1 MLDYW
6 RSWRNVC
13 LTGNLTPPW
22 LICHQ
27 FPVCASGLQLKTIL
41 GFPMKR
47 RDEDFLKLIR
57 IALSR
62 SSRQRVGYRILPLPH
77 PLTCHLCP
85 RSDGPG
91 PLAGLGPHRG
101 GRHVRTPPL
110 GLKAVGR
117 IRRDQSAAVT
127 SLPAGPPSPSH
138 PSRGRPVVCEVG
150 GTSEKL
156 WSIFSTS
163 ITSSEMRDLKP
174 NEELDLV
181 CSV

>member
-1 MLDYW
+1 MIDL
-6 RSWRNVC
+6 SSISCVC
-13 LTGNLTPPW
+13 LGLATQNHSWISDEEAWRRFPETNKNSIIAFLTAARRLQNPP
-22 LICHQ
+22 
-27 FPVCASGLQLKTIL
+27 PS
-41 GFPMKR
+41 P
-47 RDEDFLKLIR
+47 
-57 IALSR
+57 
-62 SSRQRVGYRILPLPH
+62 

-117 IRRDQSAAVT
+117 IRRDQSAVVT

-163 ITSSEMRDLKP
+163 STSSEEFSTSQTKCRTRFG
-174 NEELDLV
+174 
-181 CSV
+181 